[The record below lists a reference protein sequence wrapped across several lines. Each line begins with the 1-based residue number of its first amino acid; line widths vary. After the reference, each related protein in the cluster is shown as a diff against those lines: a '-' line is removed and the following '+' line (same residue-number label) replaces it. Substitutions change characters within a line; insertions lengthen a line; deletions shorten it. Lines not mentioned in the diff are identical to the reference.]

1 MPQLGFF
8 DLDER
13 YARLNER
20 DPLIKLNQI
29 IDWEAFREPLSVFA
43 ALIHH
48 PLVCLSRS
56 HPISACP
63 ARRGMP
69 LPLLIQ

>member
-20 DPLIKLNQI
+20 DPLDPLIKLNQI
-29 IDWEAFREPLSVFA
+29 IHWEVFREPLSVFA
-43 ALIHH
+43 IPWYASPGVI
-48 PLVCLSRS
+48 R
-56 HPISACP
+56 
-63 ARRGMP
+63 
-69 LPLLIQ
+69 